1 MNPPVVRL
9 PPGTRLDLDRV
20 DVDRIVTVDGRPGVF
35 TPLVGADPT
44 DVHSSENLE
53 KVVDVL
59 RRQVAQLQS
68 ENATLSAKLAELQSP
83 ARSSDDLAA
92 GLQHSLDSL
101 QQQLGEMAN
110 GVTNFAVREFALESK
125 VHVDVTELGTIGFR
139 FVQPGEDVNAA
150 ALSTVSLTV
159 VPVPKPVADAAPA
172 PADPAVDSIDGL
184 SADQVRSLRA
194 AHVSTV
200 SSFQQ
205 VATRAR
211 TSASLV
217 SLLGVDRATLGR
229 YTLLAGLL
237 TVPGLDR
244 TKAAVLYDAG
254 LTDVA
259 ALAAAAPADVVKRYA
274 RAAKARRD
282 DDGFRPTATDAAGW
296 IAAAGRLAPAAVDPS

>member
-1 MNPPVVRL
+1 VNQPVVRL

-159 VPVPKPVADAAPA
+159 VPVPKPVADAASA

>member
-1 MNPPVVRL
+1 VNPPVVRL

-20 DVDRIVTVDGRPGVF
+20 GVDRIVTVDGRPGLF

-44 DVHSSENLE
+44 DAHSSENLE
-53 KVVDVL
+53 KIVDVL
-59 RRQVAQLQS
+59 RQQVAQLQS
-68 ENATLSAKLAELQSP
+68 ENAALTAKLAELQSP

-92 GLQHSLDSL
+92 GLQRSLDSL

-159 VPVPKPVADAAPA
+159 VPVPKPAADPA
-172 PADPAVDSIDGL
+172 PPAADPAVDSIDGL
-184 SADQVRSLRA
+184 SPAQVRSLRA

-200 SSFQQ
+200 SSFRQI
-205 VATRAR
+205 ATRAR

-254 LTDVA
+254 LTDVP
-259 ALAAAAPADVVKRYA
+259 ALAAADPADLVKRYA

-282 DDGFRPTATDAAGW
+282 GDAFRPTAAEAAVW
-296 IAAAGRLAPAAVDPS
+296 IAAAGRLVAGRGEPS

>member
-1 MNPPVVRL
+1 MRL
-9 PPGTRLDLDRV
+9 APGTRLDLDRV
-20 DVDRIVTVDGRPGVF
+20 DVDRIVTVDGRPGLF

-44 DVHSSENLE
+44 DAHAGANLE
-53 KVVDVL
+53 KIVDVL
-59 RRQVAQLQS
+59 RQQVAQLQS
-68 ENATLSAKLAELQSP
+68 ENAALTAKLVELQSP

-92 GLQHSLDSL
+92 GLQHSLDTL

-159 VPVPKPVADAAPA
+159 VPVPKPVADAAPP
-172 PADPAVDSIDGL
+172 PADPSVDSIDGL
-184 SADQVRSLRA
+184 SPEQVRKLRA

-200 SSFQQ
+200 SAFQQ

-211 TSASLV
+211 TSAGLV
-217 SLLGVDRATLGR
+217 SLLGVDRAALGR

-244 TKAAVLYDAG
+244 TEAAVLYDAG
-254 LTDVA
+254 FTDVA
-259 ALAAAAPADVVKRYA
+259 SLASASPADVVKRYA
-274 RAAKARRD
+274 RAAKARGD
-282 DDGFRPTATDAAGW
+282 DDGFRPTATEAAGW
-296 IAAAGRLAPAAVDPS
+296 IAVAGRLAPAGDVQH